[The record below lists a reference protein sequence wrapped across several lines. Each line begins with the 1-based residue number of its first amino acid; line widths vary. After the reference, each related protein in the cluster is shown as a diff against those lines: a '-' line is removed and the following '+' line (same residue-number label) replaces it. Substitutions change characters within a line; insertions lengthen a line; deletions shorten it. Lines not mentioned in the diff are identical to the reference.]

1 MQFLSLTIFLPFL
14 VAFSGSGALPKGKI
28 APPKEHRMSASTGKT
43 EGVTKSLPI
52 AGCGAQFASPLG
64 GRGNFYD
71 GAKIYRQIFIKS
83 VDSNKSRQ
91 VFQEVDVEKNTYVDL
106 LSLTIP
112 RVDTYSYD
120 VQDGKEGVSFLSYKS
135 NSDLCFLGDAKV
147 TSLPILR
154 DTQSQKIELLSE
166 QGVIVSA
173 LDAATG
179 WRFFDKGLNR
189 ILHYRYYPFLK
200 RHSQFNFEEGHRVL
214 YFGGGF
220 PKRPYVTWKPANEAK
235 KLPAMIVKFDQN
247 SLKIAE
253 FPVAEN
259 EKVIFNAE
267 GEFGK
272 IALEKDSPNFELTEV
287 KDLNSGLVDK
297 VYKGKLPAGFFG
309 SQASMLVNFKKK
321 LLVLS
326 GLGDFFR
333 LRWKTI
339 LVFDYEKGVEV
350 FRVVLQN
357 GVSGQVSMDS
367 DSRKLIVEEVN
378 PTTGVRLA
386 LHLLDMN
393 TGKKTVLNFKM
404 GTGK

>member
-1 MQFLSLTIFLPFL
+1 MQFLALSIFLPFL
-14 VAFSGSGALPKGKI
+14 TAFSGSGTLPKGKI
-28 APPKEHRMSASTGKT
+28 APPKEHRMPAPTTKT

-64 GRGNFYD
+64 GRGNFYE
-71 GAKIYRQIFIKS
+71 GSKIYRQIFTKS
-83 VDSNKSRQ
+83 VENSKSRQ
-91 VFQEVDVEKNTYVDL
+91 VFQEIDVEKNSYVDL

-120 VQDGKEGVSFLSYKS
+120 IQDGKEGVSLLSYKS
-135 NSDLCFLGDAKV
+135 NSDLCFAGEAKV

-154 DTQSQKIELLSE
+154 DAQSQKIELLSE
-166 QGVIVSA
+166 KGTIISA
-173 LDAATG
+173 LDAVTG

-189 ILHYRYYPFLK
+189 ILQYRYYPFLK

-220 PKRPYVTWKPANEAK
+220 PKRPYITWKPANEAK
-235 KLPAMIVKFDQN
+235 KLPAMVVKFDQN

-259 EKVIFNAE
+259 EKVIFNSD

-297 VYKGKLPAGFFG
+297 VYKGKLPTGFFG

-339 LVFDYEKGVEV
+339 LVFDYEKGTEV

-367 DSRKLIVEEVN
+367 DSRKLLVEEVN
-378 PTTGVRLA
+378 PATGVRLA

-393 TGKKTVLNFKM
+393 TGKKSMLNFKVE
-404 GTGK
+404 TAK